1 MNKWYW
7 NKTSDRETKNII
19 CDHMKK
25 TNTYY
30 KVSEIGNGYHIEFKV
45 NKEKKKKLKH

>member
-7 NKTSDRETKNII
+7 NETSDRETKNII

-30 KVSEIGNGYHIEFKV
+30 KVSEIGGNKTFGIYSLDKFFSVFK
-45 NKEKKKKLKH
+45 